1 MNQIASFA
9 STWGPAAWVIIGEIF
24 PLRTR
29 ENKLPLLQRSI
40 GLETVRLGYV
50 PGQLMLTTEDSYSRV
65 IVMIAF
71 LTPFADS
78 GIGFAFGYVL

>member
-1 MNQIASFA
+1 MH
-9 STWGPAAWVIIGEIF
+9 
-24 PLRTR
+24 PLRLR
-29 ENKLPLLQRSI
+29 GVQLHGLLLERYSRYVPEQNKLPLLQRSI

-50 PGQLMLTTEDSYSRV
+50 PGQLMLTTEDNHSRV